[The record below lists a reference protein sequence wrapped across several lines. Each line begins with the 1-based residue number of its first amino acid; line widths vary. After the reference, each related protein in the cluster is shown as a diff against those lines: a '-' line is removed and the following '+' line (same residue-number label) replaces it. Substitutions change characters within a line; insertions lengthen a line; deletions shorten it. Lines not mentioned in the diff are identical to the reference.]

1 MVTLIIKVTAVMINM
16 IIKIRITMIITEKNN
31 NSKNDSNNIIIKN
44 NHKHGN
50 IDNSDYQNTNI
61 KQ

>member
-1 MVTLIIKVTAVMINM
+1 
-16 IIKIRITMIITEKNN
+16 MIITEKNN